1 MNKQTDGTIV
11 GTKCADKQAL
21 KSRGIEQTDIYI
33 QQHRVDNLDEQKN
46 IFLVS
51 KKNSF
56 FRN

>member
-33 QQHRVDNLDEQKN
+33 QQHRVDNLNKQKKQ
-46 IFLVS
+46 FS
-51 KKNSF
+51 GH
-56 FRN
+56 